1 MALQRNEP
9 ESQETMTDESSNE
22 EKELPSTPTVFSN
35 TQNFLHLLR
44 ASDSNFED
52 QNADTLRAGN
62 GDNSSRT
69 MNNLSTL
76 FEPPE
81 NGESAAPAEPKPKE
95 LVKLEISPKRPP
107 RLPRP
112 VPVENHNRNRSVS
125 FDKNTVFT
133 SPADGVL
140 KQPITLD
147 EADDDSFSTRW
158 QSAFPSLHQRNPS
171 ASNSAGNHSHRRLS
185 SNKSLTIDDL
195 LNAGPYEAEAET
207 NILKILEEQQQQQK
221 PSHNRY
227 SSDTSSILTGVP
239 EDLSHDFTYEDNA
252 YPSER
257 HGSLNSRQAEA
268 DFEEESNRSKESLVK
283 QSRPL
288 LIRERPH
295 NHRRTMS
302 VEDRLADLTFAM
314 QTLEVKKG
322 NANLDS
328 QTTSSRTSGSSGD
341 QLGRNAVLITRHETE
356 AQSIGKLSPGGRR
369 SSVHVDM
376 LPVLEE
382 DKEGK
387 SGAFAYS
394 NASSDDIEEQASQ
407 TPEARPQAAKRES
420 ARRLNCTRRSNVLV
434 GAADKLK
441 EDWDIWQSFFSPR
454 KQDILKNVKIILL
467 YLAIPF
473 IGTAAILFY
482 LTENPPTG
490 NLTDGAT
497 GNRASAAWWLLFC
510 VRQGVTFSFSLTLQI
525 IVIDFLSIGTRVMLR
540 LLGPLLTLLI
550 MQSKGW
556 PFVVL
561 WWAIFDFCLLYGKS
575 RFAKHW
581 GY

>member
-1 MALQRNEP
+1 ML
-9 ESQETMTDESSNE
+9 SS
-22 EKELPSTPTVFSN
+22 KP
-35 TQNFLHLLR
+35 LL
-44 ASDSNFED
+44 
-52 QNADTLRAGN
+52 L
-62 GDNSSRT
+62 
-69 MNNLSTL
+69 
-76 FEPPE
+76 
-81 NGESAAPAEPKPKE
+81 
-95 LVKLEISPKRPP
+95 
-107 RLPRP
+107 
-112 VPVENHNRNRSVS
+112 VPVN
-125 FDKNTVFT
+125 D
-133 SPADGVL
+133 P
-140 KQPITLD
+140 
-147 EADDDSFSTRW
+147 
-158 QSAFPSLHQRNPS
+158 
-171 ASNSAGNHSHRRLS
+171 
-185 SNKSLTIDDL
+185 
-195 LNAGPYEAEAET
+195 
-207 NILKILEEQQQQQK
+207 
-221 PSHNRY
+221 
-227 SSDTSSILTGVP
+227 
-239 EDLSHDFTYEDNA
+239 DLSHDFTYEDNA

-257 HGSLNSRQAEA
+257 HGSLNSHQAEA

-295 NHRRTMS
+295 NHRRTIS
-302 VEDRLADLTFAM
+302 VDDRLADLTIAM